1 MQNRAPMR
9 AHRDEIPSGSVVL
22 YTATLDPPAERIEAL
37 RALLSAEERARAA
50 SFRFPQH
57 QRRFAV
63 ARGLL
68 RELLGGALSLRPQEI
83 ELAEGAYGK
92 PVLGRPLRAHPLRF
106 NVSHSE
112 ELAVFALTLTGEIGV
127 DVEHI
132 RPLPDLWSLA
142 TRCFAPPE
150 LAALSRLPDE
160 ERVHGFFRAWT
171 RKEAVIKADG
181 AGLSWELLS
190 FALVPAAGPN
200 EWSVEAFGDPQRGA
214 LYSVREF
221 TPAPCYAAAVAVTQ
235 PGLALIHRS
244 A

>member
-1 MQNRAPMR
+1 MR
-9 AHRDEIPSGSVVL
+9 THRDEIPSGSVVL
-22 YTATLDPPAERIEAL
+22 YTTTLDPPAERVDAL
-37 RALLSAEERARAA
+37 RALLSADERARAA

-68 RELLGGALSLRPQEI
+68 RELLGSALSLRPQEI
-83 ELAEGAYGK
+83 ELAEGSYGK
-92 PVLGRPLRAHPLRF
+92 PVLGGPLRAHPLRF
-106 NVSHSE
+106 NLSHSE

-132 RPLPDLWSLA
+132 RPLPDMWGLA
-142 TRCFAPPE
+142 ARCFAPPE
-150 LAALSRLPDE
+150 LAALSRLPDD

-190 FALVPAAGPN
+190 FATVPAAAPN
-200 EWSVEAFGDPQRGA
+200 EWSVEAFGDPRRAA

-221 TPAPCYAAAVAVTQ
+221 MPAPRYAAAVAVTQ